1 VCAGLVVAWPGV
13 GLGLLPVS
21 WFPRGGGGCG
31 VFSGRGGVARGS
43 EAGPCGGGVLVLS
56 GREPWRGHERVARLG
71 VGL

>member
-1 VCAGLVVAWPGV
+1 M
-13 GLGLLPVS
+13 
-21 WFPRGGGGCG
+21 
-31 VFSGRGGVARGS
+31 FSGRGGVARGS